1 MASEVAISLPF
12 SIDSFGGI
20 NKTSNQSKIW
30 ADKVRSV
37 IGTSIR
43 ERVMRPSFG
52 TLIPFSL
59 FNGEESA
66 TSEIQEEVRIAFA
79 SRLSLLTLNETEVT
93 QGSYAGEVIV
103 TITYSLPNEEV
114 QQTSVGFINI
124 RGEFPPYEEKL

>member
-1 MASEVAISLPF
+1 
-12 SIDSFGGI
+12 
-20 NKTSNQSKIW
+20 
-30 ADKVRSV
+30 
-37 IGTSIR
+37 
-43 ERVMRPSFG
+43 MRPSFG

>member
-20 NKTSNQSKIW
+20 SKTTDQSKIW
-30 ADKVRSV
+30 ADRVRSV
-37 IGTSIR
+37 VGTSVR
-43 ERVMRPSFG
+43 ERVMRPAFG

-66 TSEIQEEVRIAFA
+66 ISEIQDEVRTAFA
-79 SRLSLLTLNETEVT
+79 SRLNLLTLNETDVT
-93 QGSYAGEVIV
+93 QGSYAGELLV

-114 QQTSVGFINI
+114 QKTSIGFIDI
-124 RGEFPPYEEKL
+124 RGIFPPYEEKL

>member
-1 MASEVAISLPF
+1 MAYEVAISLPF

-20 NKTSNQSKIW
+20 GTTSSQSKIW

-37 IGTSIR
+37 IGTSVR
-43 ERVMRPSFG
+43 ERVMRPTFG

-66 TSEIQEEVRIAFA
+66 ISEIQEEVRTAFA

-93 QGSYAGEVIV
+93 QGSYEGELIV

-114 QQTSVGFINI
+114 QKTSIGFIDI
-124 RGEFPPYEEKL
+124 RGVFPPYEEKL